1 MFARPLKQGA
11 LATNDK
17 FGLNSWTMTLAAPER
32 RKRKGYPPR
41 IRMI

>member
-11 LATNDK
+11 LAANDK
-17 FGLNSWTMTLAAPER
+17 FNLSWTMTLAAPER